1 MIIASFAFI
10 NFVVC
15 CSVFTLHASF
25 LQSLVIFSL
34 VACLAV
40 VATCKNTDGVKLA
53 IDSCVLERFLCRRH
67 SAARDDFEF
76 SSRFIAYA
84 WRRPYPGPR
93 ELELTVTKA
102 LVASRN
108 RPRAEIR
115 LVGTFGTH
123 AEGTEETVLSP
134 RGLSEAVDASVYQTC
149 RH

>member
-34 VACLAV
+34 DACLAV

-67 SAARDDFEF
+67 SGRLG
-76 SSRFIAYA
+76 RLRILTTL
-84 WRRPYPGPR
+84 RRIRVAQALPR
-93 ELELTVTKA
+93 TA
-102 LVASRN
+102 G
-108 RPRAEIR
+108 I
-115 LVGTFGTH
+115 GTDSDEH
-123 AEGTEETVLSP
+123 
-134 RGLSEAVDASVYQTC
+134 
-149 RH
+149 H